1 MLKYKF
7 ILTLLLLFSNWNL
20 VSQEITGIVY
30 SENKIPL
37 SDVNIKIR
45 RKSTGTKSDQNG
57 QFSLNLKK
65 GDLLVFSYIGMATKK
80 IRIKNFN
87 PLKVIL
93 RSKANILKEVEIKS
107 RNKKNKPK
115 TIISRFREIDED
127 KVPYTSYSFTGE
139 DIRSYSNIGIAEALV
154 GRVPNFQITSEGV
167 ILRSR
172 GFNNQLYALWEI
184 DGILFSGIPP
194 YINPSTIE
202 NVFVVPSA
210 SATIGYGKRA
220 SGGLIVVNTSRYKIN
235 YENKK
240 QLKQLNFFSKESKSN
255 LPNNEESL
263 YEIVNSSNNDL
274 NKLKLAAYAYQ
285 KQGNAVFAL
294 RLYRLILSLDQSKT
308 KSYRNV
314 AESMKEAGQ
323 LMNAWDFYLN
333 YLTIKEDEI
342 DDISL
347 KIIFN
352 DMEHLYHAYELKN
365 KIKENFVTSKKPISD
380 FKNQVRLLFEWTVP
394 NETLKV
400 EIINPEEQRIKFQLG
415 SSEQKDRVIEEVFI
429 NGNLLGNWKLNVT
442 TLGDKPLKGNLKV
455 TIYRDWLST
464 QKTLPKKKFFYFS
477 ETDQGSYKLL
487 DIFF

>member
-1 MLKYKF
+1 MLKLKF
-7 ILTLLLLFSNWNL
+7 ILALFFLFSNWITF
-20 VSQEITGIVY
+20 SQEITGIVY

-45 RKSTGTKSDQNG
+45 GQSKGTKSDQNG
-57 QFSLNLKK
+57 QFSLISKK
-65 GDLLVFSYIGMATKK
+65 GDLLVFSYIGMGTKK

-87 PLKVIL
+87 PIKIIL
-93 RSKANILKEVEIKS
+93 RPKANVLKEVEIKS
-107 RNKKNKPK
+107 TNKKNKPK
-115 TIISRFREIDED
+115 TIISRFREIEVD
-127 KVPYTSYSFTGE
+127 KVGYTAYSFSGE

-154 GRVPNFQITSEGV
+154 GRVPNFQLTSEGV

-172 GFNNQLYALWEI
+172 GFNNQQYALWEI
-184 DGILFSGIPP
+184 DGIVFSGIPP

-210 SATIGYGKRA
+210 SATVGYGKRA
-220 SGGLIVVNTSRYKIN
+220 GGGLIVVNTTRYKAN

-240 QLKQLNFFSKESKSN
+240 QLKQLNFFSKESKGN
-255 LPNNEESL
+255 LPNTEEGL
-263 YEIVNSSNNDL
+263 YEIVNSSDNDL

-294 RLYRLILSLDQSKT
+294 RLYRLILSIDQSKT

-314 AESMKEAGQ
+314 AESMKESGQ
-323 LMNAWDFYLN
+323 LINAWDFYLN
-333 YLTIKEDEI
+333 YLNIKKDEI

-365 KIKENFVTSKKPISD
+365 EIRENFITSKKTISD
-380 FKNQVRLLFEWTVP
+380 FKNQVRLIFEWTVP
-394 NETLKV
+394 NETLRV
-400 EIINPEEQRIKFQLG
+400 EIINPNEQRIKFQLG
-415 SSEQKDRVIEEVFI
+415 SSEQKDRFIEEVFI
-429 NGNLLGNWKLNVT
+429 DGNLLGKWKLNAT
-442 TLGDKPLKGNLKV
+442 ILGDKPLKGNLKV

-464 QKTLPKKKFFYFS
+464 QKISPLKRFFYFT
-477 ETDQGSYKLL
+477 EADQGSYKLL

>member
-1 MLKYKF
+1 MLKLKF
-7 ILTLLLLFSNWNL
+7 ILALFFLFSNWNTF
-20 VSQEITGIVY
+20 SQEITGIVY

-45 RKSTGTKSDQNG
+45 GQSKGTKSDQNG
-57 QFSLNLKK
+57 QFSLISKK
-65 GDLLVFSYIGMATKK
+65 GDLLVFSYVGMGTKK

-87 PLKVIL
+87 PIKIFL
-93 RSKANILKEVEIKS
+93 RSKTNVLKEVEIKS
-107 RNKKNKPK
+107 ANKKNKPK
-115 TIISRFREIDED
+115 TIISRFREIEVD
-127 KVPYTSYSFTGE
+127 KVGYTAYSFSGE

-184 DGILFSGIPP
+184 DGIVFSGIPP

-220 SGGLIVVNTSRYKIN
+220 GGGLIVVNTTRYKIN

-240 QLKQLNFFSKESKSN
+240 QLKQLNFFSKENKSN
-255 LPNNEESL
+255 LPNNEEGL
-263 YEIVNSSNNDL
+263 NEIVNSSNNDL

-294 RLYRLILSLDQSKT
+294 RLYRLILSLDQRKT

-314 AESMKEAGQ
+314 AESMKESGQ
-323 LMNAWDFYLN
+323 LISAWDFYLN
-333 YLTIKEDEI
+333 YLNIKEGEI

-365 KIKENFVTSKKPISD
+365 KIRENFITSKKPISN
-380 FKNQVRLLFEWTVP
+380 FKNQVRLIFEWTVP
-394 NETLKV
+394 NETLRV
-400 EIINPEEQRIKFQLG
+400 EIVNPEEQRIKFQLG
-415 SSEQKDRVIEEVFI
+415 SSEQKDRFIEEVFI
-429 NGNLLGNWKLNVT
+429 DGNLLGNWKLNVT

-464 QKTLPKKKFFYFS
+464 QKILPLKRFFYFT
-477 ETDQGSYKLL
+477 EADQGSYKLL